1 MQGVFQFTIPFEAVC
16 VEVLTEQFYAL
27 RLRSK
32 KKYGVAKQRKR
43 VSRVQTMT

>member
-16 VEVLTEQFYAL
+16 VEVLLNNFTLSGFGQ
-27 RLRSK
+27 